1 MNSTN
6 SIALMLLTLRYAL
19 ARRVGWPG
27 AVGVLLL
34 GFTLLA
40 ALAIA
45 PRWEKNAGEIKSQTR
60 VALVDLN
67 RARLEHR
74 VQPKTSEQL
83 RRFTAWF
90 PTIDHNASDLR
101 RLLEQAQ
108 LAKLDL
114 TKGEYHVSDA
124 DGAAFVSYEVVL
136 PVKASYDTLR
146 SFIAGVLNAI
156 PNASLAELHI
166 ERAAVNS
173 TIQDA
178 RIHFT
183 FVYRGV

>member
-1 MNSTN
+1 MNRMS
-6 SIALMLLTLRYAL
+6 SMALVLRYAL
-19 ARRVGWPG
+19 VRRIGWPG
-27 AVGVLLL
+27 AVGILMLVL
-34 GFTLLA
+34 TLFV

-45 PRWEKNAGEIKSQTR
+45 PRWEKNAGEIKLQTG

-83 RRFTAWF
+83 RRFSAWF
-90 PTIDHNASDLR
+90 PTIDRNAGDLR
-101 RLLEQAQ
+101 RLMEQAQ

-114 TKGEYHVSDA
+114 VKGEYRISDA
-124 DGAAFVSYEVVL
+124 QGAAFVSYEVVL

-146 SFIAGVLNAI
+146 GFIAGVLNAI

-166 ERAAVNS
+166 ERTAVNS

-183 FVYRGV
+183 FVYRGA

>member
-1 MNSTN
+1 MNRIS
-6 SIALMLLTLRYAL
+6 SIALMLRYAL

-27 AVGVLLL
+27 AVGVIML

-45 PRWEKNAGEIKSQTR
+45 PRWEKNAHEIKAQTR

-83 RRFTAWF
+83 LRFTAWF
-90 PTIDHNASDLR
+90 PTIDHNANDLR

-114 TKGEYHVSDA
+114 VKGEYHMSDA
-124 DGAAFVSYEVVL
+124 QGAAFVSYEVVL

-183 FVYRGV
+183 FVYRGA

>member
-1 MNSTN
+1 MNRLS
-6 SIALMLLTLRYAL
+6 SMALMLRYAL

-27 AVGVLLL
+27 GVGICLL
-34 GFTLLA
+34 GFTLFA
-40 ALAIA
+40 ALAVA
-45 PRWEKNAGEIKSQTR
+45 PRLEKNAGEIKLQTG
-60 VALVDLN
+60 VALIDLN

-74 VQPKTSEQL
+74 IQPKTSEQL
-83 RRFTAWF
+83 VRFTAWF
-90 PTIDHNASDLR
+90 PTIDHNVGDLR
-101 RLLEQAQ
+101 QLMEQAQ

-114 TKGEYHVSDA
+114 VKGEYRVSDA
-124 DGAAFVSYEVVL
+124 QGAAFVSYEVVL

-183 FVYRGV
+183 FVYRGA

>member
-1 MNSTN
+1 MNSIN
-6 SIALMLLTLRYAL
+6 STMLAMRYAL
-19 ARRVGWPG
+19 VRRVGWPG
-27 AVGVLLL
+27 MIGVLLL
-34 GFTLLA
+34 GLTLFCILA
-40 ALAIA
+40 LV
-45 PRWEKNAGEIKSQTR
+45 PRWKKDASEIKLQNGA
-60 VALVDLN
+60 VLVDLN

-83 RRFTAWF
+83 SRFTAWF
-90 PTIDHNASDLR
+90 PTIDRNASDLR
-101 RLLEQAQ
+101 KLVEQAQ

-114 TKGEYHVSDA
+114 AKGDYHISDTQ
-124 DGAAFVSYEVVL
+124 GAAFVSYEVVL

-173 TIQDA
+173 TVQDA
-178 RIHFT
+178 RVHFT
-183 FVYRGV
+183 FVYRGA

>member
-1 MNSTN
+1 MNRLS
-6 SIALMLLTLRYAL
+6 AMLLMLRYAL

-27 AVGVLLL
+27 GVGFVLLGL
-34 GFTLLA
+34 TLFV
-40 ALAIA
+40 ALAVA
-45 PRWEKNAGEIKSQTR
+45 PHWKKDAGEIKLQTG

-67 RARLEHR
+67 RARREHR
-74 VQPKTSEQL
+74 VLPKTGEQL
-83 RRFTAWF
+83 DRFTAWF
-90 PTIDHNASDLR
+90 PTIDRNAGDLR

-114 TKGEYHVSDA
+114 VKGEYHISDA
-124 DGAAFVSYEVVL
+124 QGAAFVSYEVVL
-136 PVKASYDTLR
+136 PVKASYETLR
-146 SFIAGVLNAI
+146 SFIAGVLNAV

-183 FVYRGV
+183 FVYRGA

>member
-1 MNSTN
+1 MNRMNSM
-6 SIALMLLTLRYAL
+6 ALMLRYAL
-19 ARRVGWPG
+19 ARRFGW
-27 AVGVLLL
+27 AGVAGMLML
-34 GFTLLA
+34 GLTLFV
-40 ALAIA
+40 ALAVV
-45 PRWEKNAGEIKSQTR
+45 PRWEKKADEIKLQTG

-74 VQPKTSEQL
+74 VQPKTGEQL
-83 RRFTAWF
+83 VRFTAWF
-90 PTIDHNASDLR
+90 PTIDRNAGDLR
-101 RLLEQAQ
+101 RLMEQAQ

-114 TKGEYHVSDA
+114 VKGEYHISDSQ
-124 DGAAFVSYEVVL
+124 GAAFVSYEVVL

-146 SFIAGVLNAI
+146 SFIAGVLNVI

-183 FVYRGV
+183 FVYRGA